1 MLHTDMKPHPV
12 APWLSMVVLSFNRF
26 EVTSGPCLETLRDA
40 FADPSL
46 ELVLVD
52 NGSRDGAQESCAEFA
67 MREPGVRFL
76 PQSENLG
83 FAGGM
88 NAGVDIARGEWVCL
102 INSDTLFPAGA
113 LAALKATLQGVPSDV
128 AMVGPVTNAAGN
140 GQCLPLPGSNMIT
153 VVAIGES
160 AMHGS
165 IGVLSPTYRT
175 DFFCVAIRR
184 KVWLELG
191 GLDTSFGLGY
201 YEDFD
206 FSLRLRQAG
215 WQQVIAEDVFI
226 AHVGSASFSVA
237 SSQQRDLLRRNRA
250 LMRRRYPDVNF
261 EHAREGNATALRH
274 LIQVAQDGGWSK
286 ALRARASWR
295 LAALLADEPRSPLKR
310 WRWRWRVRDIRRAL
324 ASSSIEPQYPASTSG
339 HASPRT

>member
-1 MLHTDMKPHPV
+1 
-12 APWLSMVVLSFNRF
+12 MVVLSFNRF
-26 EVTSGPCLETLRDA
+26 QATSGPCLETLRDA

-52 NGSRDGAQESCAEFA
+52 NGSRDGARESCSEFA

-88 NAGVDIARGEWVCL
+88 NAGVDVARGEWVCL
-102 INSDTLFPAGA
+102 VNSDTLFPAGA

-140 GQCLPLPGSNMIT
+140 GQCLPLPGSNMSAA
-153 VVAIGES
+153 VAIGEA
-160 AMHGS
+160 AMRGS
-165 IGVLSPTYRT
+165 IGVLTPTYRT

-226 AHVGSASFSVA
+226 AHVGSASFSVV
-237 SSQQRDLLRRNRA
+237 SSQQRELLRRNRA
-250 LMRRRYPDVNF
+250 LMRERYPDVNF
-261 EHAREGNATALRH
+261 EHAREGNAMALRH
-274 LIQVAQDGGWSK
+274 LIRVAQDGGWNK
-286 ALRARASWR
+286 ALRARAAWR
-295 LAALLADEPRSPLKR
+295 LASLLADEPRSPLKR
-310 WRWRWRVRDIRRAL
+310 LRWRWRVRDIRRAL
-324 ASSSIEPQYPASTSG
+324 ASSSIEPQYPAPVCG